1 MQKKAAVLLSILLLA
16 GCGPSYLEL
25 MKQDYR
31 QAMAKA
37 TTTEEK
43 AIIQKDYEIKL
54 KEYEIELLQ
63 QNNMLLLHRAL
74 VSPEPRVIIRR

>member
-63 QNNMLLLHRAL
+63 QTNMLLLHRAL